1 MSEDV
6 LFSRYDLR
14 ETLIHREQELS
25 GEVENQDRNYILN
38 VNIDDFINY
47 LEDKYRIHAI
57 TIHRDKAYIKESG
70 DANVD
75 VRYDFNRAI
84 RDKSR
89 PFFIRGTSVTFA
101 VPFEG
106 DRSLF
111 FCQGSTFTMNPPY
124 AEITDNEILVTYN
137 QVDPDPTEIKADF
150 ESRMNNT
157 ERHLGFL
164 KNDIDMFNNGLG
176 KTAKERIEARRAK
189 IMNDQGIVAAL
200 GYPIKEKSGMPTTY
214 TVPDVKRKIVIRKP
228 AATTAP
234 FTPEPILDMANYEA
248 ILKII
253 ADMVLVMERSP
264 KAFQDMHEEDFR
276 QHFLVQL
283 NGHFEGAATGETFN
297 YEGKTD
303 ILIRVNG
310 KNIFIAECMFWK
322 GEKSL
327 LDKIDQLLGYAS
339 WRDTKTAVLVFNR
352 NVNFSKVIEGIPE
365 TVKKHSNYKKSLEY
379 KSETGFRFILH
390 HKDDKNREL
399 TLTVLGFNVPSGRSA
414 EVSE

>member
-1 MSEDV
+1 MSEEV
-6 LFSRYDLR
+6 LFCKYDFR
-14 ETLIHREQELS
+14 STLENTEKQLT
-25 GEVENQDRNYILN
+25 GEINNYDRDYILN
-38 VNIDDFINY
+38 VSVDDLTNY
-47 LEDKYRIHAI
+47 LEKKYCADYV

-70 DANVD
+70 DMEISM
-75 VRYDFNRAI
+75 RQQFQ
-84 RDKSR
+84 
-89 PFFIRGTSVTFA
+89 GTSITFA

-106 DRSLF
+106 ERKLLF
-111 FCQGSTFTMNPPY
+111 CKGSTFTMNPPY
-124 AEITDNEILVTYN
+124 AEITTNEILVAFN
-137 QVDPDPTEIKADF
+137 QVNPDPDKIRANF
-150 ESRMNNT
+150 ESRIDDI

-164 KNDIDMFNNGLG
+164 KRDIDVFNAGLR
-176 KTAKERIEARRAK
+176 AKIKASIDARRAK
-189 IMNDQGIVAAL
+189 IMKDQSIVSAL

-214 TVPDVKRKIVIRKP
+214 AVPVIKRKIVIQKP
-228 AATTAP
+228 AATTTP
-234 FTPEPILDMANYEA
+234 FTPEPILDMAYYEA

-253 ADMVLVMERSP
+253 ANMVLVMERSP
-264 KAFQDMHEEDFR
+264 KAFQNMQEEDLR

-303 ILIRVNG
+303 ILIRTDG

-322 GEKSL
+322 GEKYL
-327 LDKIDQLLGYAS
+327 LDKIDQILGYAS
-339 WRDTKTAVLVFNR
+339 WRDTKTAILVFNR

-390 HKDDKNREL
+390 NKDDKNREL
-399 TLTVLGFNVPSGRSA
+399 TLTVLAFNVPSRKSA